1 MTQDHDVVGVLGAV
15 ALLAGM
21 GIGIAAGIVLV
32 VLAVV
37 IPDDPTTS
45 PPPAAAA
52 FFASCEGPIVLLAVA
67 YALMAIGR
75 RAASAL
81 VGIGAGC
88 AGGLLAGLVLA
99 VYAGALVVAVAMR

>member
-45 PPPAAAA
+45 PPAAAA